1 MKLATRCIPLGSLPY
16 ENIDSATRMQAKFFE
31 KMPYLAMLPL
41 LTEEETLLRRTLDK
55 MPGVKIKDRKPVLRT
70 SSNSYKQALLKL
82 DKAFTSPSL
91 ENLTP
96 FCIESP
102 FLEKYLQMVKKFKP
116 QNAYVNLLGPF
127 TLSQILQEAAEEQV
141 LTDKSFRKLFIQSI
155 CVKALWISEKIREA
169 NSETTP
175 LIMLEEP
182 LLGQFGN
189 LKRENEDVTV
199 DLVTNLLAKTIEKM
213 KENNILVGVQCFEKC
228 DWKIPINA
236 GIDLISFDAYN
247 NPNNLCII
255 PEQII
260 EFISRGGKI
269 NWAIVPAKN
278 ESTVKSLKIDEI
290 TKRLLLTLDGLVLA
304 GVPANFVYN
313 SALVSVQDDVSK
325 LPIIFAEKAIIL
337 STQLAKRIPVL
348 S

>member
-1 MKLATRCIPLGSLPY
+1 
-16 ENIDSATRMQAKFFE
+16 
-31 KMPYLAMLPL
+31 
-41 LTEEETLLRRTLDK
+41 
-55 MPGVKIKDRKPVLRT
+55 
-70 SSNSYKQALLKL
+70 
-82 DKAFTSPSL
+82 
-91 ENLTP
+91 
-96 FCIESP
+96 
-102 FLEKYLQMVKKFKP
+102 
-116 QNAYVNLLGPF
+116 
-127 TLSQILQEAAEEQV
+127 
-141 LTDKSFRKLFIQSI
+141 
-155 CVKALWISEKIREA
+155 
-169 NSETTP
+169 
-175 LIMLEEP
+175 MLEEP